1 MSDAAAIAQVAPPAV
16 VASAEARAQL
26 LFLLQL
32 AYSGELGAARAY
44 AGHRVALKKRDQRL
58 ALGKIL
64 RDEIH
69 HRHCI
74 LRMLAEL
81 GSAPSARR
89 ERKMDLVGKAISFFC
104 FVGGWFLPMY
114 GAGLLES
121 QNIREYEHAARLAH
135 VAGLE
140 HLVPELLEMAEVEWD
155 HERFFREQAQSHW
168 LWRWMRHW
176 TVPPPRAAI
185 RSGFAA
191 FFASE
196 SRQVEPVHA
205 PWLVR

>member
-1 MSDAAAIAQVAPPAV
+1 MSDAAAIAKAAPAPAL
-16 VASAEARAQL
+16 ASVEAKAQL
-26 LFLLQL
+26 VFLLQL

-44 AGHRVALKKRDQRL
+44 AGHRVALKKPDQRR

-64 RDEIH
+64 RDEIR
-69 HRHCI
+69 HRRCI
-74 LRMLAEL
+74 LRMLSAL
-81 GSAPSARR
+81 DSAPSARR
-89 ERKMDLVGKAISFFC
+89 ERKMDLVGKAISAFC
-104 FVGGWFLPMY
+104 FVGGWFFPMY

-140 HLVPELLEMAEVEWD
+140 HLVAELLEMAEVEWD

-176 TVPPPRAAI
+176 PVPPPRAAI
-185 RSGFAA
+185 RGTFTAFAA
-191 FFASE
+191 SG
-196 SRQVEPVHA
+196 SREVQPVHA